1 MDRRTFLKAGVL
13 VPLSVAASL
22 SAACSPPPPRVVPP
36 AAAPVVGPPALVRD
50 IGGVHALDLL
60 AELVERTGTEV
71 ASTQIEEWLA
81 TRAEAERAAIRTLNA
96 GMADKE
102 FSDFRDPRVFMN
114 GDAIFYG
121 MGNVDQKNAC
131 APFWVKGKRVSLV
144 EGPAIVGLTLMARE
158 WNGST
163 GVSAGQGLIPI
174 GTIHR
179 EQGSELGI
187 SLPYP
192 YVYKTAAG
200 RVSITYQIGPTHPV
214 GRISV
219 ATERQDGTP
228 LLSQN
233 FELRDG

>member
-13 VPLSVAASL
+13 VPLSVAASF
-22 SAACSPPPPRVVPP
+22 SAACSPPPRVAPP

-60 AELVERTGTEV
+60 AELVDRTDTEV
-71 ASTQIEEWLA
+71 ASTQIGEWLA
-81 TRAEAERAAIRTLNA
+81 TRAEAERAAIQTLNT
-96 GMADKE
+96 GMADRG
-102 FSDFRDPRVFMN
+102 FSDFRDLRVFVN

-121 MGNVDQKNAC
+121 IGNVDQQNAC
-131 APFWVKGKRVSLV
+131 APFWVKGKRVALV
-144 EGPAIVGLTLMARE
+144 EGPAIVGLALMARE